1 MASAGQPHALSAQ
14 ERPRPAAGATI
25 LLAVRRLLGLASIAG
40 LTVCAWAIVTGAA
53 YRPTALVP
61 ARTGGFP
68 LWLRGPLGDLGGYLP
83 YSEFAVWMVVMI
95 GIFPLALL
103 TVPALHVRWIIA
115 ATVVLHVLFFLGPP
129 LISADVIGYIDWA
142 RAGALHGLN
151 PYSTDSW
158 TVVSDAVY
166 PFVRWDNFTSPYGPL
181 FTLFSYALVPLGVP
195 LNLWALKFSV
205 LVASLG
211 CCALIYACSSELGR
225 DPRLGLVLYGLNPA
239 VLVYAVGGAHND
251 VLMMLPLL
259 GGILLLLRG
268 RERAAAIGGSLA
280 VAIKASAGLAVPF
293 LVLGA
298 RERGR
303 VLAAALA
310 TGAAVL
316 AVALVAFGAQAFD
329 FINVLGTQQGLDSG
343 TSVIA
348 QLGAVFGWSGN
359 PSGARAVAT
368 FVFAA
373 TLGALLWR
381 TWRRRETW
389 LDSAAWATVA
399 LLACTSWLLAWYIVW
414 LVPLAALGRSR
425 WLPAAAAALSVFV
438 VLTRVVPF
446 L

>member
-1 MASAGQPHALSAQ
+1 MAYARHA
-14 ERPRPAAGATI
+14 
-25 LLAVRRLLGLASIAG
+25 RRLLGVASLVGLAI
-40 LTVCAWAIVTGAA
+40 CAWAIVTGAA

-68 LWLRGPLGDLGGYLP
+68 LWLRGPLGSLGGFLP
-83 YSEFAVWMVVMI
+83 YSDFAVWMLVMM
-95 GIFPLALL
+95 GIFLVALV
-103 TVPALHVRWIIA
+103 TVPALHVRWAIA
-115 ATVVLHVLFFLGPP
+115 ATVALHVLFFLGPP
-129 LISADVIGYIDWA
+129 LISADVIGYLDWA
-142 RAGALHGLN
+142 RMGALHGLN
-151 PYSTDSW
+151 PYAHDSG

-166 PFVRWDNFTSPYGPL
+166 PYVRWDDFSSPYGPL
-181 FTLFSYALVPLGVP
+181 FTLFTYALVPLGVP
-195 LNLWALKFSV
+195 LTLWALKLSV

-211 CCALIYACSSELGR
+211 CCGLIYACARELGR

-259 GGILLLLRG
+259 AGVLLALRG
-268 RERAAAIGGSLA
+268 RERAAAVTGSLA

-303 VLAAALA
+303 ALTAALA

-316 AVALVAFGAQAFD
+316 AVALVAFGSEAVD
-329 FINVLGTQQGLDSG
+329 FVNVVGTQQGLDSG
-343 TSVIA
+343 TSVTA

-359 PSGARAVAT
+359 PAGARVVAT
-368 FVFAA
+368 VVFAGA
-373 TLGALLWR
+373 LGALLWR
-381 TWRRRETW
+381 TWRRREEW

-399 LLACTSWLLAWYIVW
+399 LLVCTSWLLAWYIVW

-425 WLPAAAAALSVFV
+425 WLQAAAAGLSVFV